1 MASALRKS
9 LASATCALLAVPC
22 AQAEDPHEIGDWD
35 VSAAFLL
42 YNESDRVQ
50 ALEPVISATRLL
62 DTDESISFKLTLDT
76 LTGASGSGAVP
87 SKVPQTFTRPSG
99 KGSYL
104 TPVNTLPLDDT
115 FKDTRVALAA
125 TWNRSSFWGTESE
138 LGFNVSNEYD
148 YLSLGASASFAKSVN
163 NKNTTFSAGL
173 AFASDTIEP
182 VGGVPLAFA
191 RMQAPGAAQIRESGS
206 ENKTTID
213 VIVGFTQVVDVNS
226 LFQLNYSSS
235 TTDGYLSDPYKV
247 VSIVDPVTGAP
258 VFDNTQKPDLPNV
271 VFENR
276 PDTRTRHSVYG
287 QYKRYLQG
295 RGDIL
300 DTSYRF
306 MLDDWGVQSHTIELK
321 YRLSL
326 SQRRF
331 LQPRLRL
338 YQQGAADF
346 YTPFFRSGE
355 EPGVGEDSQHASA
368 DYRLGEFT
376 GYTLG
381 VEFGQVN
388 QRNSW
393 SVGFEYYLQ
402 SGNEPVGKIGDLQEL
417 ELYPDVDALMF
428 RLLYDF

>member
-1 MASALRKS
+1 MASSLRKS
-9 LASATCALLAVPC
+9 LASATCALLAAPC
-22 AQAEDPHEIGDWD
+22 AQAENPHEIGDWD
-35 VSAAFLL
+35 VSSAFLF
-42 YNESDRVQ
+42 YREPDRVQ
-50 ALEPVISATRLL
+50 ALEPVISATRSL

-99 KGSYL
+99 VGSYV
-104 TPVNTLPLDDT
+104 TPVNTHPLDDT

-125 TWNRSSFWGTESE
+125 TWTRPSFWGTESE

-148 YLSLGASASFAKSVN
+148 YLSLGASASFAKSLSEN
-163 NKNTTFSAGL
+163 NTTFSTGFAV
-173 AFASDTIEP
+173 ASDTIEP
-182 VGGVPLAFA
+182 VGGAPIAFA
-191 RMQAPGAAQIRESGS
+191 RMQAPGETQSRESES
-206 ENKTTID
+206 KDKTMFD
-213 VIVGFTQVVDVNS
+213 VIAGFTQVVDVNS
-226 LFQLNYSSS
+226 LFQLNYAVSAS
-235 TTDGYLSDPYKV
+235 DGYLNDPYKV

-258 VFDNTQKPDLPNV
+258 VFDSAQQPDLPNV

-276 PDTRTRHSVYG
+276 PDARTKHSVYG

-295 RGDIL
+295 SGDIL

-306 MLDDWGVQSHTIELK
+306 MLDDWGIRSHTLELK
-321 YRLSL
+321 YRKTLP
-326 SQRRF
+326 QRRF
-331 LQPRLRL
+331 LQPRIRL

-346 YTPFFRSGE
+346 YTPFFLSGT
-355 EPGVGEDSQHASA
+355 EPGAGEDSQYASA
-368 DYRLGEFT
+368 DYRLGDFT

-381 VEFGQVN
+381 MEYGRVN

-393 SVGFEYYLQ
+393 SIGVEYYLQ
-402 SGNEPVGKIGDLQEL
+402 SGSEPAGKIGDLLEL